1 MRFLLFTISLI
12 LAALVAV
19 YYSDLTDED
28 IRHAIQFDSENLD
41 QQTKQARKHTA
52 ATIDAINARLKG
64 LQEEYA
70 RIRTAVNKESRG
82 GKENLAEQTEKT
94 LTATQELQEKIAQL
108 SKEAGTR
115 FQEQADYLRKQV
127 KALKK
132 TVESELG
139 TQRSD
144 GKSK

>member
-41 QQTKQARKHTA
+41 QQTKQARKHTN

-70 RIRTAVNKESRG
+70 RIRAAVNKESRG

-108 SKEAGTR
+108 SKEVRTR

-132 TVESELG
+132 TVESELA
-139 TQRSD
+139 TQGSD